1 MITMYMSSK
10 DEFQVISDISEIEK
24 KASNTNGSWIN
35 MVNPT
40 RSEVNKIS
48 ELFNI
53 DPDFLNAA
61 LDEEERSRIELDDIN
76 NHHLILVDTPH
87 VIKDS
92 ESRVYETIPIGIIA
106 TETNIITICLK
117 PALVLEPFTKNL
129 IKTFHTYKKSRFILQ
144 ILYKNASIY
153 LYFLKVIDKQSEI
166 IESELEKFMRN
177 KELMHLL
184 TLEKSLVY
192 FSTSLKSN
200 ALVLERLSRHDFIKQ
215 YDEDLELLEDTII
228 ENKQAIEMAKIY
240 TNILAGT
247 RDAFASIISNN
258 LNIVMKRLTSITIIM
273 ALPTI
278 ISSFFGM
285 NVVVPLEGVEY
296 AFEFICLISVL
307 ICIVISRIMIK
318 KNMF

>member
-1 MITMYMSSK
+1 
-10 DEFQVISDISEIEK
+10 
-24 KASNTNGSWIN
+24 
-35 MVNPT
+35 
-40 RSEVNKIS
+40 
-48 ELFNI
+48 
-53 DPDFLNAA
+53 
-61 LDEEERSRIELDDIN
+61 
-76 NHHLILVDTPH
+76 
-87 VIKDS
+87 
-92 ESRVYETIPIGIIA
+92 
-106 TETNIITICLK
+106 
-117 PALVLEPFTKNL
+117 
-129 IKTFHTYKKSRFILQ
+129 
-144 ILYKNASIY
+144 
-153 LYFLKVIDKQSEI
+153 
-166 IESELEKFMRN
+166 
-177 KELMHLL
+177 
-184 TLEKSLVY
+184 
-192 FSTSLKSN
+192 
-200 ALVLERLSRHDFIKQ
+200 
-215 YDEDLELLEDTII
+215 TII

>member
-1 MITMYMSSK
+1 MITMYKS
-10 DEFQVISDISEIEK
+10 DENGIKQTSDISEIAK
-24 KASNTNGSWIN
+24 ITHGTWIN
-35 MVNPT
+35 MVNP
-40 RSEVNKIS
+40 SQNEVDRISKI
-48 ELFNI
+48 FNI

-76 NHHLILVDTPH
+76 DHQLILVDTPH
-87 VIKDS
+87 VIEDG
-92 ESRVYETIPIGIIA
+92 ESKIYETIPIGIIA
-106 TETNIITICLK
+106 TENNLITICLK
-117 PALVLEPFTKNL
+117 PALVLEAFIEGSIKNFY
-129 IKTFHTYKKSRFILQ
+129 THKKSRFILQ
-144 ILYKNASIY
+144 VLYKNASIY

-200 ALVLERLSRHDFIKQ
+200 ALVLDRLARHDFIKK
-215 YDEDLELLEDTII
+215 YDDDLELLEDTIV

-273 ALPTI
+273 AIPTI

-285 NVVVPLEGVEY
+285 NLVVPLENVEY
-296 AFEFICLISVL
+296 AFEFICFISIL
-307 ICIVISRIMIK
+307 LCLFIYRIMIK